1 VTEKGLVLLKRYLPT
16 FLKTEAFLVILERF
30 MKVQGVTEGVN
41 LTDLIARAIVTG
53 DWSQK

>member
-1 VTEKGLVLLKRYLPT
+1 MTEKGLVLLKRYLPT